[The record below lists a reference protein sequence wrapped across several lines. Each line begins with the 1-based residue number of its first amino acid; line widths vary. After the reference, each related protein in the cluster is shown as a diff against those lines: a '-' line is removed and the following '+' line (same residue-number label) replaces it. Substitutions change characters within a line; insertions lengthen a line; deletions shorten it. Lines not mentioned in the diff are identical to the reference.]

1 MTEASNSSPSL
12 SLAGD
17 NLDSSSTAVD
27 LFPQYPKSRIGDDAD
42 AWMPPFMD
50 FEELPCPWDEYETT
64 KEIYEQAVFI
74 TVLARRSEL
83 SVYPKWKECIKA

>member
-17 NLDSSSTAVD
+17 SLDSSSPAVD
-27 LFPQYPKSRIGDDAD
+27 LFPQYPESRIGDDAD
-42 AWMPPFMD
+42 TWMPPFRE

-64 KEIYEQAVFI
+64 KEIYEQSSFHHC
-74 TVLARRSEL
+74 LGSEFGVISL
-83 SVYPKWKECIKA
+83 SQVEGMY